1 MPYPPGV
8 FKALIAIALLA
19 AVALYGFDLL
29 RQTDPDRLP
38 QPTQVVVP
46 NPPDVSFNVP
56 TP

>member
-8 FKALIAIALLA
+8 FKALVVIGLLA
-19 AVALYGFDLL
+19 AAAWYAFDVL

-46 NPPDVSFNVP
+46 NPPDVSFGVP